1 MVVAEDAVLFREGL
15 VRLLEDAGHQVVGV
29 VERADALLAS
39 VAEHQPDLAI
49 VDVRMPP
56 GHGSDGARA
65 AGAVRASYPQVGL
78 LLLSGHLELRECLH
92 LVGEPGFGYLL
103 KESVLRLEDFD
114 DALHRVATGGVA
126 LAPEVVQALVRSRTA
141 PVALARLTERETE
154 VLGLVAQGRSNGD
167 VARLLGLS
175 ERTVEAH
182 MRSIFTK
189 LGLADDGA
197 THRRVLAVLA
207 HLESHARR

>member
-1 MVVAEDAVLFREGL
+1 MVVAEDALLFREGL

-29 VERADALLAS
+29 VERADALVAS

-65 AGAVRASYPQVGL
+65 AGVVRASYPRVGV
-78 LLLSGHLELRECLH
+78 LLLSQHLELRECLH

-114 DALHRVATGGVA
+114 DALQRVATGGVA

-141 PVALARLTERETE
+141 PVALGRLTQRETE

-189 LGLADDGA
+189 LGLVDDGA

-207 HLESHARR
+207 HLESHARG